1 MLILTSSPLPGS
13 LLESL
18 NYFDRII
25 VLKMLV
31 RSFASFIDVDIFG
44 YIVLYNTAK
53 KECTRILYQEH
64 NMENKMTG

>member
-1 MLILTSSPLPGS
+1 MLILASSPLLGS
-13 LLESL
+13 LLENM

-44 YIVLYNTAK
+44 YIVLYNTA
-53 KECTRILYQEH
+53 
-64 NMENKMTG
+64 